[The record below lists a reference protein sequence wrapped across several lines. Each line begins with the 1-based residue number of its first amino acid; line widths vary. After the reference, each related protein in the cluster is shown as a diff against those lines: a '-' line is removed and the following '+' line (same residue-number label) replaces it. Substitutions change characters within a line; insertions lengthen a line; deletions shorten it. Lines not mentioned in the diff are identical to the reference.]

1 MTNVDPTIEAILE
14 RNKRVEADKA
24 WEGSWT
30 RRLFIAIV
38 TYLTAV
44 GILWSTGN
52 TNAWL
57 AALFPP
63 AGFILS
69 TLTLPPLR
77 RWWMRMQSVAHTDT
91 RHPQQP

>member
-1 MTNVDPTIEAILE
+1 MTTNQSIKAILE

-30 RRLFIAIV
+30 RRSFITLL
-38 TYLTAV
+38 TYMTAV
-44 GILWSTGN
+44 CILWVTGN
-52 TNAWL
+52 DNAFV

-69 TLTLPPLR
+69 TLTLPPLK
-77 RWWMRMQSVAHTDT
+77 RWWMDRQGL
-91 RHPQQP
+91 R